1 MSGTSV
7 IRYLLANN
15 APLIAVVPA
24 ARIVAGTIPINAAL
38 PAIGVTQISGIELLT
53 VAMAEGGIMRTDRV
67 QVTVHAASYSAK
79 KSILALVRTACAH
92 RSGTVNSV
100 KLDSILP
107 DGEGPDLDDE
117 AAQIYEQSRDFL
129 VKWST

>member
-1 MSGTSV
+1 MSGV
-7 IRYLLANN
+7 AVLRYLLANN

-24 ARIVAGTIPINAAL
+24 ARIIAGVIPQGTTL
-38 PAIGVTQISGIELLT
+38 PAIGISQISGVENLT
-53 VAMAEGGIMRTDRV
+53 VAMAEGGIFRTDRV
-67 QVTVHAASYSAK
+67 QVTVHASSYSSK

-92 RSGTVNSV
+92 QSGTVNGV

-117 AAQIYEQSRDFL
+117 AAVIYEQSRDFM
-129 VKWST
+129 VRWST